1 MGCDTGH
8 IEISLQDD
16 MEAVNL
22 RTREFEAEGL
32 RRQGDKII
40 VGALWFL
47 SVYSFAIDPWLG
59 TWFDALTVGFPA
71 AIIPTIAAGGLRP

>member
-1 MGCDTGH
+1 MGCDTSH
-8 IEISLQDD
+8 VETSLQDG
-16 MEAVNL
+16 MEAANL
-22 RTREFEAEGL
+22 KTGESEAERL

-59 TWFDALTVGFPA
+59 TWFEAVAIGFPA
-71 AIIPTIAAGGLRP
+71 AVIPKFLAG